1 MCLAETHTTVPPVR
15 LEPATPRSQFKYST
29 TELLCSLIQDVEN
42 GKYDHIKK
50 SFEEE
55 FERMKYTT
63 QEVLDQIF
71 GGGGA
76 QFGANENMMLQVGD
90 SRERHDS
97 GRGDSSVEGSLSS
110 VSEGGTITDSINRLH
125 IQKSLSIEDDVFQ
138 IGKYVR

>member
-1 MCLAETHTTVPPVR
+1 MCLAEGHNKVPPVR
-15 LEPATPRSQFKYST
+15 LQPATPLSRVKYPT
-29 TELLCSLIQDVEN
+29 TEPLRSLIQDVEN

-76 QFGANENMMLQVGD
+76 QFGANEHMMLQVGD

-110 VSEGGTITDSINRLH
+110 VSEGGSITDSINRLH

-138 IGKYVR
+138 IG